1 MSDNTILGTKP
12 FSDYMSVAEAAS
24 KVMNLDEHCGI
35 CDEQGLKEETTPKQ
49 MSSDEKL
56 KWFNK
61 LKSGQTIKLWYDS
74 SMAKGSAW
82 REFKLG
88 RKTKSAKYNLEKIS
102 MQMMKDGKAGGV
114 KFFLYN
120 RQGKISM
127 AWGDMGVTLISISEE
142 VEMDEAKG
150 TAYPPTI
157 ENLRMIVKD
166 KQHQK
171 FMFDKGQAI
180 VDTFTASAMI
190 AVYDAMKK
198 PEIKKKFEEMIK
210 SKEGFMKTQAFAMKM
225 IK

>member
-127 AWGDMGVTLISISEE
+127 AWGDMGVTLVSIKEKVEATRMPMQAPFILIDE
-142 VEMDEAKG
+142 VLKPGAKVKVPHPAKG
-150 TAYPPTI
+150 KGMVTGK
-157 ENLRMIVKD
+157 IVRY
-166 KQHQK
+166 
-171 FMFDKGQAI
+171 DKGG
-180 VDTFTASAMI
+180 
-190 AVYDAMKK
+190 
-198 PEIKKKFEEMIK
+198 PESPF
-210 SKEGFMKTQAFAMKM
+210 
-225 IK
+225 

>member
-1 MSDNTILGTKP
+1 MIPPAKAFPKTASDSIVGFKDKSLKKGK
-12 FSDYMSVAEAAS
+12 
-24 KVMNLDEHCGI
+24 KVRVKIHN
-35 CDEQGLKEETTPKQ
+35 
-49 MSSDEKL
+49 
-56 KWFNK
+56 
-61 LKSGQTIKLWYDS
+61 
-74 SMAKGSAW
+74 
-82 REFKLG
+82 
-88 RKTKSAKYNLEKIS
+88 RKTYIELPKKVSVFVQVKDWEKNF
-102 MQMMKDGKAGGV
+102 Q
-114 KFFLYN
+114 
-120 RQGKISM
+120 
-127 AWGDMGVTLISISEE
+127 EE
-142 VEMDEAKG
+142 VEIKEEVELDEKE